1 MCLLSKPIGEKYM
14 EQFMSIIER
23 LRNMAYSERD
33 IEKAHAIKRIAD
45 DLYGIVVKN
54 MDDGK

>member
-1 MCLLSKPIGEKYM
+1 M